1 MRTLHP
7 CRHAS
12 EHEVAVAETGDG
24 TGVRNHHQSVAEDI
38 REQLHHVRLNMHA
51 VTDQLDARAAVRE
64 RRANQ
69 SRRSVVERVHSVA

>member
-12 EHEVAVAETGDG
+12 EHEVAVAEAGDR
-24 TGVRNHHQSVAEDI
+24 TGVRNHHQSVAENV

-51 VTDQLDARAAVRE
+51 VTDQLHTRAAVRE

-69 SRRSVVERVHSVA
+69 SRCSVMERIHSVA